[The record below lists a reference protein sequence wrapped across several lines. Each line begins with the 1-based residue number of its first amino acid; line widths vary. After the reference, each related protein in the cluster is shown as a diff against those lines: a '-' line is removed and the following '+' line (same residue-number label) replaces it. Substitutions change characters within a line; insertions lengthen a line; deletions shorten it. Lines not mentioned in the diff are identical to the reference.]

1 MSDVDIVMALDLERK
16 ITNRI
21 REEFVR
27 CAHGLEKLEASELGP
42 FTEDGLISVND
53 VHRNLVD
60 DLSHSVLA
68 RVRAELF
75 TNPSVLTELK
85 LRMKDLD
92 TENTRWEK

>member
-1 MSDVDIVMALDLERK
+1 MSDVDVVMALDLERK

-27 CAHGLEKLEASELGP
+27 CVHGLEKLEAGGIGP
-42 FTEDGLISVND
+42 FTEDGFISVD
-53 VHRNLVD
+53 EIHRNLVD
-60 DLSHSVLA
+60 DLSNSVLA

-92 TENTRWEK
+92 IENTRWKK

>member
-1 MSDVDIVMALDLERK
+1 MSDVDVVMALDLERK

-27 CAHGLEKLEASELGP
+27 CVHGLEKIEAGGIGP
-42 FTEDGLISVND
+42 LTEDGLISVED
-53 VHRNLVD
+53 IHHNLVD

-92 TENTRWEK
+92 TENTRGEK